1 VLWIIITIVIVGAF
15 IVGAIN
21 RNTRVK
27 IALEEQRRIDEQNSP
42 ENRAQATVSLRYF
55 EHLGDVLDCKIRI
68 AEHNIEIFSEPK
80 HRWVSDVDESKARP
94 LTKAEIDKALKQQI
108 KEDEDLI
115 KEIESDYLEKQ
126 KEYPNL
132 SPEHLSVI
140 KTKYELDAPF
150 PITEDYFNED
160 NTSSWSMYVEKLNEL
175 EKLENLLARLKNP
188 NTRELTLKKIKK
200 DKQVDGG
207 EVIDEDLFD
216 KAVAIVVEENK
227 ASASLL
233 QRRLRIGYAP
243 AARMIEEM
251 EKKGIVSPAD
261 GARPRQV
268 LHDKK

>member
-1 VLWIIITIVIVGAF
+1 
-15 IVGAIN
+15 
-21 RNTRVK
+21 
-27 IALEEQRRIDEQNSP
+27 
-42 ENRAQATVSLRYF
+42 
-55 EHLGDVLDCKIRI
+55 
-68 AEHNIEIFSEPK
+68 
-80 HRWVSDVDESKARP
+80 
-94 LTKAEIDKALKQQI
+94 
-108 KEDEDLI
+108 
-115 KEIESDYLEKQ
+115 
-126 KEYPNL
+126 
-132 SPEHLSVI
+132 
-140 KTKYELDAPF
+140 
-150 PITEDYFNED
+150 
-160 NTSSWSMYVEKLNEL
+160 M
-175 EKLENLLARLKNP
+175 LARLKNP